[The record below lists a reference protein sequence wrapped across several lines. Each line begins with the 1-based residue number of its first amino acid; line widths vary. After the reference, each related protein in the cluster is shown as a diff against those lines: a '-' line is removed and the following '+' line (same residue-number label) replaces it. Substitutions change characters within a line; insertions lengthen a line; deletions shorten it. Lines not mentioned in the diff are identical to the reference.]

1 MKKIK
6 TKKGTIIFNGDVEE
20 LLALRK
26 DGKFDTDKLFDWLAT
41 SKNIELDGD
50 AKSEVTKK
58 VRKRKLNKL
67 KNNGE

>member
-1 MKKIK
+1 
-6 TKKGTIIFNGDVEE
+6 
-20 LLALRK
+20 LRK